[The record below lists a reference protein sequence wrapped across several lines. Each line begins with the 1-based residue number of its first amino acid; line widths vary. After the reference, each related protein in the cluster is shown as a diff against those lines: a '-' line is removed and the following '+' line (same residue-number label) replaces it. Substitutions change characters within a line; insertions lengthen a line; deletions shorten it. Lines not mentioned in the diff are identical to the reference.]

1 MSVNGGYSAL
11 TGDSAN
17 CLRSVRNDAFF
28 IVDEFVVA
36 VRKVDTVDVSFRIPT
51 WQPPMASWRPAL
63 TAPDNDTLPPPSRT
77 DVEVLY
83 TIDESLSVQDLMAV
97 MKREAV
103 AFLAGCCSTH

>member
-1 MSVNGGYSAL
+1 
-11 TGDSAN
+11 
-17 CLRSVRNDAFF
+17 
-28 IVDEFVVA
+28 
-36 VRKVDTVDVSFRIPT
+36 
-51 WQPPMASWRPAL
+51 MASWRPAL